1 MGRRGLRRRQSKK
14 SGQGSKGAWGSI
26 LDRKIIG
33 AVLTTAVLLIP
44 PALSTCPGETEMASE
59 CGGAKAASTGNC
71 LVCVAGK
78 SQFAGCPAEAIDSY
92 CSGSP
97 SPARVFGSC
106 KDAAHSFMDCRGAS
120 SCAVLV
126 LETGKGDG
134 YYSHKSPSVHGL
146 WPQSGHYGNSACVIP
161 KSSTTVPGFLPRC
174 YDNEESK
181 ADLPHQLT
189 FVQHE
194 WEKHGAC
201 SGATDEAGYFDNI
214 CALARQGTELMDNSK
229 PLQSIAN
236 TLHNAG
242 LPVYCVD
249 TSSSQIYISAC
260 ASRNGGNHR
269 ILSEQQQPS
278 CDAKTLHQVTDE
290 VNAQCCGADDTA
302 CANGMPT
309 SWYVGLYMFLSR
321 PPCVPDFVALHFC

>member
-1 MGRRGLRRRQSKK
+1 
-14 SGQGSKGAWGSI
+14 
-26 LDRKIIG
+26 
-33 AVLTTAVLLIP
+33 
-44 PALSTCPGETEMASE
+44 
-59 CGGAKAASTGNC
+59 
-71 LVCVAGK
+71 
-78 SQFAGCPAEAIDSY
+78 
-92 CSGSP
+92 
-97 SPARVFGSC
+97 
-106 KDAAHSFMDCRGAS
+106 MDCRGAS

-126 LETGKGDG
+126 LETGNGDG

-146 WPQSGHYGNSACVIP
+146 WPQSGHYGNSACVVP

-201 SGATDEAGYFDNI
+201 SGAADEAGYFDNI

-260 ASRNGGNHR
+260 ASRNEAGNLEWR
-269 ILSEQQQPS
+269 MVAQDEFAKECDLAQPEP
-278 CDAKTLHQVTDE
+278 APAPE
-290 VNAQCCGADDTA
+290 PGADQCIMDAHGTHCQTDSDCTRYKNCVR
-302 CANGMPT
+302 CAHSGYCTM
-309 SWYVGLYMFLSR
+309 
-321 PPCVPDFVALHFC
+321 VPY